1 MAAKKTKKSG
11 KKSSKT
17 TSGPK
22 KTGASKKATKKTETT
37 TASATSKTSSGG
49 KKKKKATTL
58 TSPAKTTKKKTT
70 KKKTTKKK
78 TKTAASK
85 DSGASKAAETS
96 ANKAE
101 AAPKKAKAPKKP
113 AFDAEFLNTVRDEL
127 ADERRL
133 LLAMMQSTQNQLA
146 HKETGLADPSDIAS
160 GGMEDDLALGLM
172 ANEAAMLEK
181 IDGAIRRIDE
191 GTYGICF
198 ECEKPIPKKRLE
210 FLPFALRCLECEGNR
225 ERRARIGSPSDE

>member
-58 TSPAKTTKKKTT
+58 TSPAKTT